1 MITVRHSLTAGSVAL
16 VAMLAALGTT
26 VNLGL
31 SAWGVGLACGA
42 LVFVAVAR
50 GVVQS
55 RVRTFGP
62 ADLVTLSRATL
73 ACAIAAVVAHAY
85 PQGSSRSTLV
95 ALAVLALLL
104 DAADGRV
111 ARRTGTSSAFGARF
125 DGEVDAF
132 LLMVL
137 SVYVAHSVGWWVLM
151 IGAARYLFAAAGWF
165 LPWMCRELPPRYWR
179 KVVTAVQGIALTWAA
194 AEVSPPVVVAAGVA
208 AALALL
214 LESFGRDVVWLWLRR
229 DPRAAVGRPA
239 SPFERD
245 DPVAAALSGQHP

>member
-1 MITVRHSLTAGSVAL
+1 MITVRHSLSAGMVAL

-26 VNLGL
+26 VHLGL
-31 SAWGVGLACGA
+31 VEWGVGLASGV
-42 LVFVAVAR
+42 LVFLAVAR
-50 GVVQS
+50 GVVLS
-55 RVRTFGP
+55 GIRTFGP

-73 ACAIAAVVAHAY
+73 ACAIAAVVAHAF
-85 PQGSSRSTLV
+85 PHGASRSTLV

-137 SVYVAHSVGWWVLM
+137 SVYVAHTVGWWVLG

-194 AEVSPPVVVAAGVA
+194 AEVSARAVVALGTA

-214 LESFGRDVVWLWLRR
+214 VESFGRDVLWLWVRR
-229 DPRAAVGRPA
+229 DRRTAVSRAT
-239 SPFERD
+239 SPFDRE
-245 DPVAAALSGQHP
+245 DPVAALSGQHS

>member
-1 MITVRHSLTAGSVAL
+1 VITVRDSLTAGMVAL

-26 VNLGL
+26 VDLGL
-31 SAWGVGLACGA
+31 VEWSVGLACGV
-42 LVFVAVAR
+42 LVFLAVAR

-55 RVRTFGP
+55 RIRTFGP
-62 ADLVTLSRATL
+62 ADLVTLTRATL

-85 PQGSSRSTLV
+85 PHGSSRSTLV

-111 ARRTGTSSAFGARF
+111 ARRTGTSSVFGARF

-137 SVYVAHSVGWWVLM
+137 SVYVAHTVGWWVLG

-194 AEVSPPVVVAAGVA
+194 AEVSPRVVVALGTA

-214 LESFGRDVVWLWLRR
+214 VESFGRDVVWLWVRR
-229 DPRAAVGRPA
+229 DRRTAVAPAA
-239 SPFERD
+239 SPFEGD
-245 DPVAAALSGQHP
+245 NPVAALSGQPS

>member
-1 MITVRHSLTAGSVAL
+1 VITVRDSLTAGMVAL

-26 VNLGL
+26 VDLGL
-31 SAWGVGLACGA
+31 VEWGVGLACGV
-42 LVFVAVAR
+42 LVFLGVAR
-50 GVVQS
+50 GVV
-55 RVRTFGP
+55 RARIRAFGP
-62 ADLVTLSRATL
+62 ADLVTLTRATL
-73 ACAIAAVVAHAY
+73 ACVIAAVVAHAY
-85 PQGSSRSTLV
+85 PHGSSRSTLV

-137 SVYVAHSVGWWVLM
+137 SVYVAHAVGWWVLG

-165 LPWMCRELPPRYWR
+165 LPWMCRDLPPRYWR

-194 AEVSPPVVVAAGVA
+194 AEVSSPVVVALGTA

-214 LESFGRDVVWLWLRR
+214 VESFGRDVLWLWVRR
-229 DPRAAVGRPA
+229 DRRTAVARAA
-239 SPFERD
+239 SPFDRD
-245 DPVAAALSGQHP
+245 DPVAALSGQPS

>member
-1 MITVRHSLTAGSVAL
+1 MITVRHSLAAGTVAL
-16 VAMLAALGTT
+16 VVMLTALGAT
-26 VNLGL
+26 VHLGL
-31 SAWGVGLACGA
+31 SAWGAGLGCGL
-42 LVFVAVAR
+42 LVFGAVGR
-50 GVVQS
+50 GVAQS
-55 RVRTFGP
+55 RIRTFGP

-73 ACAIAAVVAHAY
+73 ACVIAAVVAQAY
-85 PQGSSRSTLV
+85 PHGSSRSTLV

-137 SVYVAHSVGWWVLM
+137 SVYVAHGVGWWVLG
-151 IGAARYLFAAAGWF
+151 IGAARYLFAAAGWV

-194 AEVSPPVVVAAGVA
+194 AEVSPPAVVALGVA

-214 LESFGRDVVWLWLRR
+214 LESFGRDVVWLWVRR
-229 DPRAAVGRPA
+229 DRRAALGRPV
-239 SPFERD
+239 SPFDRD
-245 DPVAAALSGQHP
+245 EPVTAALSGQQP